1 MIILLD
7 LNFTLVENSDQK
19 LRPFQKQIEAER
31 YRGWLVE
38 LVKPH
43 HVILMTAR
51 PALHASA
58 TLASIKAKTGWQPQ
72 ESYFNRYGLAPAQ
85 AKERMLLEH
94 VLPRHGNNGHGKA
107 SYLAIESN
115 PRTHSMYDRYSIRSV
130 KVEPGDMWH
139 KLPE

>member
-72 ESYFNRYGLAPAQ
+72 EAHFNRYGLAPAQ

-94 VLPRHGNNGHGKA
+94 VLPKHGKA